1 MAALTDVLTLESAA
15 IVATLGA
22 LGAAVAKVWP
32 VVRRLARFLDDVHG
46 EPARPGQLA
55 RPGWG
60 ERLTR
65 IEDGQDDTRRRL
77 ERVESGQIAT
87 LARVVRLESTT
98 ERVRAQTENSHTT
111 NLRDDLD
118 KIEAKVTDLHDQHAR
133 PRRTERP

>member
-1 MAALTDVLTLESAA
+1 MTSLPDVLTLESAA
-15 IVATLGA
+15 IVAA
-22 LGAAVAKVWP
+22 LGVLGTAVAKVWP

-46 EPARPGQLA
+46 EPARPGQPA

-77 ERVESGQIAT
+77 ERVESGQMAA
-87 LARVVRLESTT
+87 LVRLDRVESTT
-98 ERVRAQTENSHTT
+98 ERVRAQTENHHST

-118 KIEAKVTDLHDQHAR
+118 LVAEKVTELHDQHAR
-133 PRRTERP
+133 PRRKELP

>member
-1 MAALTDVLTLESAA
+1 MTALPDVLTLESAA
-15 IVATLGA
+15 IVGALGA

-46 EPARPGQLA
+46 EPARQGQPA

-65 IEDGQDDTRRRL
+65 IEDGQQDALTRL
-77 ERVESGQIAT
+77 DRVESGQMAA
-87 LARVVRLESTT
+87 LVRLDRVESTT

-118 KIEAKVTDLHDQHAR
+118 RIDAKVTDLHAQHAH

>member
-1 MAALTDVLTLESAA
+1 MTLSSLLTVEAAAVAA
-15 IVATLGA
+15 ALGA

-46 EPARPGQLA
+46 EPARPGQAA

-87 LARVVRLESTT
+87 LARVVRVESTT
-98 ERVRAQTENSHTT
+98 ERVRAQTENSHST

-118 KIEAKVTDLHDQHAR
+118 KIDAKVTELHEQHAH
-133 PRRTERP
+133 PRRKARP

>member
-1 MAALTDVLTLESAA
+1 MTALPDVLTFESAA
-15 IVATLGA
+15 IVAALGA
-22 LGAAVAKVWP
+22 LGTAVAKVWP

-46 EPARPGQLA
+46 EPARQGQPA

-87 LARVVRLESTT
+87 LARVVRVESTT
-98 ERVRAQTENSHTT
+98 ERVRAQTENSHST

-118 KIEAKVTDLHDQHAR
+118 KIDAKVTDLHDQHAR
-133 PRRTERP
+133 LRRKDTP

>member
-1 MAALTDVLTLESAA
+1 MTDLSSLATLESAA
-15 IVATLGA
+15 IVAALGA

-46 EPARPGQLA
+46 EPARTGQPA

-60 ERLTR
+60 ERLSR

-87 LARVVRLESTT
+87 LSRVVHLESTT
-98 ERVRAQTENSHTT
+98 ERVRAQTENTHTT

-118 KIEAKVTDLHDQHAR
+118 AVAEKVTELHDQHAR
-133 PRRTERP
+133 PRRKERP

>member
-1 MAALTDVLTLESAA
+1 MTDLLTFETAA
-15 IVATLGA
+15 IVAALGA

-46 EPARPGQLA
+46 EPARPGQPA

-60 ERLTR
+60 ERLSA
-65 IEDGQDDTRRRL
+65 IEGGQDDARRRL

-118 KIEAKVTDLHDQHAR
+118 AVAEKVTELHEQHAH
-133 PRRTERP
+133 PRRKDRP